1 MTSETSNLAPDGGW
15 GWIIVLCSF
24 SIHFVIDGITYSMG
38 SVYLE
43 PMRKSLK
50 RGTGAIGAIWSILPA
65 VYLLVGLGFG
75 LLYLPAIVSV
85 NYYFEK
91 KRSLAMG
98 FAVSGAGCG
107 TMVFPHL
114 MPVIINRFGYEMG
127 LLAESIILLFCVVF
141 GLLMI
146 PLPSEP
152 SEVKRKQKKL
162 KASNL
167 TKITQIPVET
177 ATNNRGLPHAGGIFA
192 GVVPSAYDPINLL
205 PNSGSRSSLAFCYQK
220 LLDKQWTALYFE
232 RIVANRLLLYILTL
246 IIAGSA
252 TALEPLLA
260 LKFGHHLFLHITY
273 AVIFG
278 FSTGEYIGI
287 TSVVAVDLVG
297 LEKFSDA
304 FGLVLVVQGV
314 AIAFGLPIVG
324 VLNDELGSYLIP
336 YVIVGVVITLSGV
349 VLFLIPLIKR
359 WQQSSATTNKSLT
372 TSHEIDDMNTTSVNL
387 T

>member
-1 MTSETSNLAPDGGW
+1 M
-15 GWIIVLCSF
+15 
-24 SIHFVIDGITYSMG
+24 SIRVPGNVQELVWLQELPLRLVHGQTFEGDMHFIY
-38 SVYLE
+38 
-43 PMRKSLK
+43 
-50 RGTGAIGAIWSILPA
+50 
-65 VYLLVGLGFG
+65 
-75 LLYLPAIVSV
+75 
-85 NYYFEK
+85 
-91 KRSLAMG
+91 
-98 FAVSGAGCG
+98 
-107 TMVFPHL
+107 
-114 MPVIINRFGYEMG
+114 INHT
-127 LLAESIILLFCVVF
+127 L
-141 GLLMI
+141 
-146 PLPSEP
+146 
-152 SEVKRKQKKL
+152 Q
-162 KASNL
+162 
-167 TKITQIPVET
+167 
-177 ATNNRGLPHAGGIFA
+177 
-192 GVVPSAYDPINLL
+192 
-205 PNSGSRSSLAFCYQK
+205 
-220 LLDKQWTALYFE
+220 
-232 RIVANRLLLYILTL
+232 ANRLLLYILTL